1 MSDDT
6 AFLRTLYIEEQ
17 GSMLRIENERFRVT
31 HARESEELELIEL
44 PAIKVGQIVIFGACM
59 ITPAAMRHCLT
70 QNIPIILLSQQGK
83 YFSRIESTDDVNIA
97 LERLQFERSSDDKF
111 LFACAQNFVRAK
123 LHNSGVLLKRHA
135 ESTLSNEPLRKAIAG
150 MHHLEDALERAESID
165 AVRGYEGQGAALY
178 FSVFEELFEHGDFT
192 FKLRVR
198 RPPTD
203 PVNAMLSF
211 GYSLLFNNLFSMA
224 RLHRLHPYV
233 GFLHA
238 DKPQHPALI
247 SDLIE
252 EFRTLIDGMVI
263 GIINKRLIGLH
274 EFTTLRHEDGSPK
287 GCYLSDESRKIYL
300 REFENLMHRE
310 TTHTATG
317 YQVSYRRC
325 LDLQVGQFAL
335 YLKGEKPY
343 MPYIR
348 R

>member
-17 GSMLRIENERFRVT
+17 GSTLRIENERFRVT
-31 HARESEELELIEL
+31 HGKESEEMELIEL
-44 PAIKVGQIVIFGACM
+44 PSIKVGQIVIFGACM
-59 ITPAAMRHCLT
+59 ITPAAMRHCLI

-111 LFACAQNFVRAK
+111 LFECAQNFVRAK

-135 ESTLSNEPLRKAIAG
+135 ETDLSNDQLRQAIAG
-150 MHHLEDALERAESID
+150 MRHLEEALERAETID

-178 FSVFEELFEHGDFT
+178 FSVFQELFEPGAFT
-192 FKLRVR
+192 FRLRVR

-211 GYSLLFNNLFSMA
+211 GYSMLFNNLFSMA

-274 EFTTLRHEDGSPK
+274 EFTTLHHDDGSPK
-287 GCYLSDESRKIYL
+287 GCYLSDEGRKTYL
-300 REFENLMHRE
+300 REFENLMHRD

-343 MPYIR
+343 TPYIR

>member
-1 MSDDT
+1 MSDDSV
-6 AFLRTLYIEEQ
+6 FLRTLYIEEQ

-31 HARESEELELIEL
+31 HGKDAEESELIEI
-44 PAIKVGQIVIFGACM
+44 PSIKVGQIVIFGACM
-59 ITPAAMRHCLT
+59 ITPAALRHCLT
-70 QNIPIILLSQQGK
+70 QNTPIVLLSQQGK
-83 YFSRIESTDDVNIA
+83 YYSRIESTDDVNIA
-97 LERLQFERSSDDKF
+97 LERLQFERSSDETF
-111 LFACAQNFVRAK
+111 LLECSRNFVRAK
-123 LHNSGVLLKRHA
+123 LHNSSVLLKRHA
-135 ESTLSNEPLRKAIAG
+135 EKSENLRLNKAIADI
-150 MHHLEDALERAESID
+150 HLLEKALERAETID
-165 AVRGYEGQGAALY
+165 AVRGYEGQGAAVY
-178 FSVFEELFEHGDFT
+178 FSVFQGLFESGTFT

-211 GYSLLFNNLFSMA
+211 GYSMLFNNIFSMA

-252 EFRTLIDGMVI
+252 EFRTLIDGLVV
-263 GIINKRLIGLH
+263 GIINKQLIGPH
-274 EFTTLRHEDGSPK
+274 EFTTVRHDDGSPK
-287 GCYLSDESRKIYL
+287 GCYLSDESRKTYI

-317 YQVSYRRC
+317 YQVSSRRC
-325 LDLQVGQFAL
+325 LDLQVGEFAL

-343 MPYIR
+343 MPYLR

>member
-17 GSMLRIENERFRVT
+17 GSTLRIENERFRVT
-31 HARESEELELIEL
+31 HCKESEEMELIEL
-44 PAIKVGQIVIFGACM
+44 PSIKVGQIVIFGACM
-59 ITPAAMRHCLT
+59 ITPAAMRHCLI

-97 LERLQFERSSDDKF
+97 LERLQFERSSDKKF
-111 LFACAQNFVRAK
+111 LFECAQNFVRAK

-135 ESTLSNEPLRKAIAG
+135 ETDLSNEPLRQAIAG
-150 MHHLEDALERAESID
+150 MRHLEEALERAETID

-178 FSVFEELFEHGDFT
+178 FSVFEELFEHGAFT
-192 FKLRVR
+192 FRLRVR

-211 GYSLLFNNLFSMA
+211 GYSMLFNNLFSMA

-274 EFTTLRHEDGSPK
+274 EFTTLHHDDGSPK
-287 GCYLSDESRKIYL
+287 GCYLSDEGRKTYL
-300 REFENLMHRE
+300 REFENLMHRD

-343 MPYIR
+343 TPYTR